1 MLVDVA
7 VDGRLQLDDRA
18 EDASPEPAPGR
29 RRGGA
34 EKKLSTAFS
43 HEPAVGVKW
52 KVQRGC
58 RVSQARTLGCL
69 WVA

>member
-1 MLVDVA
+1 
-7 VDGRLQLDDRA
+7 LQLNDRA
-18 EDASPEPAPGR
+18 EDASPEPPLVSV
-29 RRGGA
+29 

-43 HEPAVGVKW
+43 HEPEVGVKW

-58 RVSQARTLGCL
+58 WVTQVSTLGCL